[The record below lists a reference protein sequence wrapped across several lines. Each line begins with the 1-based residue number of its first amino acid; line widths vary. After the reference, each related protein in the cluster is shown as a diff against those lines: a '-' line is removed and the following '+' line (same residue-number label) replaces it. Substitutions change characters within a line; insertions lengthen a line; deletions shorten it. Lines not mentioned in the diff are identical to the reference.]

1 VALGGDRRRVVAHA
15 SRCARIV
22 VPPVVSCSSHA
33 SGSLGAWGHDGNT
46 TPVLDALAARGVALP
61 HYANS
66 HATRPSMPQ
75 LMSGRY
81 YRDNILAAFQPN
93 ANPREMTFARPDPT
107 AVLLPRLFHDAGYAT
122 QGVSAHTWVSPD
134 CELGRAFD
142 RFELLPFTTKDAH
155 GDAAPLV
162 DRALAM
168 WQARSRAT
176 CSVRPFLDAHILRR
190 LPEGAPLHPVPAS
203 TGGPLSPER
212 RASLRPPAS

>member
-1 VALGGDRRRVVAHA
+1 MPWRRAGALALGATLA
-15 SRCARIV
+15 LC
-22 VPPVVSCSSHA
+22 
-33 SGSLGAWGHDGNT
+33 GSLDAESLARPNVVFVLLDTTRADHFGSWGYRDDT
-46 TPVLDALAARGVALP
+46 TPVLDALAARGVRFRR

-93 ANPREMTFARPDPT
+93 AHPREMTFARPDPT

-134 CELGRAFD
+134 SELGRAFD
-142 RFELLPFTTKDAH
+142 RFELLPFTTKEAH

-168 WQARSRAT
+168 WQARDQSRPLLLY
-176 CSVRPFLDAHILRR
+176 VHFMDMHIPRR
-190 LPEGAPLHPVPAS
+190 LQGV
-203 TGGPLSPER
+203 
-212 RASLRPPAS
+212 SLAA